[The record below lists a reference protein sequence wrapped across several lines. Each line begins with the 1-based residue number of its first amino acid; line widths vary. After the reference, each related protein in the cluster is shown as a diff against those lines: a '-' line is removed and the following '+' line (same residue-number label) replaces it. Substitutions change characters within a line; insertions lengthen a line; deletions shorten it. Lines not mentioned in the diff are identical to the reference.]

1 MNEELQHPEVE
12 YEHSDLSALGILGF
26 LAGLA
31 IVGLVMHI
39 ILAGMFSYLDTYTKR
54 HEAATNPLAPA
65 TALDLRN
72 PGPAVANEFP
82 LPRLETNELGELND
96 QRLQEENVLNT
107 YGWVD
112 QKAGVAHIPIERA
125 MQLLAQRGLPVA
137 PQNMA
142 QQARTPSKPNS
153 GLAPPRES
161 QKR

>member
-1 MNEELQHPEVE
+1 MNEELRHPEVE
-12 YEHSDLSALGILGF
+12 YEHSDLSALAILGF

-39 ILAGMFSYLDTYTKR
+39 ILVGMFAYLDTYTKR

-72 PGPAVANEFP
+72 PGPSVANEFP
-82 LPRLETNELGELND
+82 LPRLETNELGQLND
-96 QRLQEENVLNT
+96 QRLQEENILNS

-137 PQNMA
+137 PENMPEGT
-142 QQARTPSKPNS
+142 QAPAKKS